1 MKKHLTKFFSLLTVV
16 AIVLSLA
23 ACGFTQDDPPAEVGD
38 PTTFVAIDINPS
50 IELTLDEEGA
60 VVTVYGAN
68 EDAQILLYG
77 EEAAL
82 IGQSYED
89 AVTYLTTLAAELGYI
104 TEGHEIHATVTA
116 ENEARATE
124 IRNKISQ
131 KITATAEGLGY
142 HITMSA
148 ESAYALLRE
157 LSELKEK
164 YPTDEAIQSM
174 TPEKYKLVIRACEDG
189 SVSVSAA
196 AQMSNQA
203 LIERIN
209 GVHASVEKYATDAYR
224 AAKAQ
229 ANKLYEVSMGV
240 ALDGVYSTVYLDR
253 LSGVLLHPE
262 YKDTIY
268 YGAVYQAYMTTAR
281 TFDSLEDIMEFAEE
295 VTDYELT
302 EETAQA
308 IAAQLG
314 LENTDPLRNSEG
326 KITVESTVR
335 FCERYLDSHELS
347 DEVEDAVEELLDE
360 AEDAAEM
367 AATASEAYA
376 ADLAALKLQIETIV
390 TTINTTVSPFLAFL
404 GEQAKAELES
414 CLADLNATVE
424 KIGVMMQD
432 GLTEDEID
440 ELSDEAQAKAKAM
453 EEKILADL
461 TEEELERVAQ
471 LRETAKSTIERLKS
485 EFDARLTSAEQ
496 AAKAEIERRREERR
510 AEKK

>member
-1 MKKHLTKFFSLLTVV
+1 
-16 AIVLSLA
+16 
-23 ACGFTQDDPPAEVGD
+23 
-38 PTTFVAIDINPS
+38 
-50 IELTLDEEGA
+50 
-60 VVTVYGAN
+60 
-68 EDAQILLYG
+68 
-77 EEAAL
+77 
-82 IGQSYED
+82 
-89 AVTYLTTLAAELGYI
+89 
-104 TEGHEIHATVTA
+104 
-116 ENEARATE
+116 
-124 IRNKISQ
+124 
-131 KITATAEGLGY
+131 
-142 HITMSA
+142 
-148 ESAYALLRE
+148 
-157 LSELKEK
+157 
-164 YPTDEAIQSM
+164 
-174 TPEKYKLVIRACEDG
+174 
-189 SVSVSAA
+189 
-196 AQMSNQA
+196 
-203 LIERIN
+203 
-209 GVHASVEKYATDAYR
+209 
-224 AAKAQ
+224 
-229 ANKLYEVSMGV
+229 MGV